1 MNSRAAILICTKDRP
16 VYLERTLNCILN
28 SKLTNVGEIL
38 VVDGST
44 DEGTKL
50 LCQQLST
57 NNQLIKINWIHTDG
71 GKPTALNLGFKQ
83 LQAFELIHCLDDD
96 ITIPEEYFKVLEQF
110 FFEHLEIVGVA
121 PLIKN
126 RSLPTQH
133 SVNNKNAG
141 RITKYGINY
150 WFNEFQDAP
159 DFQYSEW
166 LPGGACSYRSSVLQ
180 KVIASNVLH
189 NPNVNYAL
197 GDDVD
202 LSLQASKAGL
212 LACVTS
218 LEVIHEEA
226 PSLTSSS
233 KILEM
238 DIARANW
245 KIYLWRHHPER
256 ISLTRVLT
264 WDFFSGIYHIL
275 KRDQHMTSV
284 RLFKYFRALSK
295 AAWSRTRNFRSST

>member
-1 MNSRAAILICTKDRP
+1 MNSSAAVLICTKDRP
-16 VYLERTLNCILN
+16 VYLAKTLHSILT
-28 SKLTNVGEIL
+28 SKLTNVSEIL

-44 DEGTKL
+44 DQSTQL

-57 NNQLIKINWIHTDG
+57 KNQSLKINWIHTDG
-71 GKPTALNLGFKQ
+71 GKPTALNEGFKQ

-96 ITIPEEYFKVLEQF
+96 ITIPEEYFIVLGHF

-126 RSLPTQH
+126 RSIPTQY
-133 SVNNKNAG
+133 SVRNKNAG
-141 RITKYGINY
+141 RITKYGVNY
-150 WFNEFQDAP
+150 WFNGLQDATG
-159 DFQYSEW
+159 FQYSDW

-180 KVIASNVLH
+180 KIIASSVLH
-189 NPNVNYAL
+189 NSKVNYAL

-212 LACVTS
+212 LACITS

-238 DIARANW
+238 DIARAKW
-245 KIYLWRHHPER
+245 KIYLWRNYPER
-256 ISLTRVLT
+256 ISLARVLA

-275 KRDQHMTSV
+275 KRDQLMTSV
-284 RLFKYFRALSK
+284 RLFKYFRAINK
-295 AAWSRTRNFRSST
+295 AVWSRTENF